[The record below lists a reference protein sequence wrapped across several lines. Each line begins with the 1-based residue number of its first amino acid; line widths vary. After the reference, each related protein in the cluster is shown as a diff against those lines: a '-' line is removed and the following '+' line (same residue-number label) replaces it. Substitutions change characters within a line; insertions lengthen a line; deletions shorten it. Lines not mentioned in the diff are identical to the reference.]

1 MVFSIFALLRKSR
14 RSILCLILASFLVM
28 ALAGCQEP
36 AMGTTAPDTT
46 IGDTTTGNTTIGDTT
61 IPDTTTGEGSSDTTK
76 PETTEPET
84 TVPETVVSD
93 TTEPV
98 TTAPEGPG
106 GTVPPSNT
114 DWLLGDWR
122 NYSRVDYNGY
132 SSLIIQDLAFF
143 EGGWGCTMLQEWSRW
158 DPVTGQPMDMNT
170 NSLDYITDEFTYTLE
185 ADRLFVTFTNNN
197 LEDYEDYTVV
207 YTIKRSEDGQ
217 SFTWTNETLAD
228 GEKDMLFVNRN
239 IESMMNVYELC
250 EIFGLEY
257 SYFEPGATIPDT
269 TEPETT
275 APAGPNLEQT
285 DDLMA
290 DTPYKFG
297 MVQEALDGQVYYL
310 TGRMEG
316 NYLGMTTD
324 VNAAADIYPEAAGG
338 GFFLYVLDGGTKHY
352 INIVDRGGRVVVS
365 LDSAP
370 ACSYLLEN
378 STPTA
383 YVNGEQYCFGVRSG
397 STYTTIGPRK
407 TSESNYYC
415 KFYGQ
420 SAPVDTSWLVGTWET
435 VWREDYEDHSAL
447 NTVTFHFAFNG
458 TGSSSDCMWISMDQ
472 STGQPGKEWEV
483 AGMGYESTS
492 YTYTFDGKR
501 LSLACT
507 GYDYEG
513 YYEFTAEYTV
523 TRTEDGFIFLAYGN
537 QTDGRTYMKTNDLT
551 SLKDLCDGLGV
562 DYSLPQG

>member
-36 AMGTTAPDTT
+36 AIGTTAPD
-46 IGDTTTGNTTIGDTT
+46 TTIGDTT
-61 IPDTTTGEGSSDTTK
+61 IPDTTTGEGSFDTTI
-76 PETTEPET
+76 PDATTGEGSFDTTEPET

-93 TTEPV
+93 TTE
-98 TTAPEGPG
+98 
-106 GTVPPSNT
+106 
-114 DWLLGDWR
+114 
-122 NYSRVDYNGY
+122 
-132 SSLIIQDLAFF
+132 
-143 EGGWGCTMLQEWSRW
+143 
-158 DPVTGQPMDMNT
+158 
-170 NSLDYITDEFTYTLE
+170 
-185 ADRLFVTFTNNN
+185 
-197 LEDYEDYTVV
+197 
-207 YTIKRSEDGQ
+207 
-217 SFTWTNETLAD
+217 
-228 GEKDMLFVNRN
+228 
-239 IESMMNVYELC
+239 
-250 EIFGLEY
+250 
-257 SYFEPGATIPDT
+257 PDT

-338 GFFLYVLDGGTKHY
+338 GFFLYVLDGSTKRY
-352 INIVDRGGRVVVS
+352 INITDRGGRVVVS

-378 STPTA
+378 STPTV

-483 AGMGYESTS
+483 AGKGYESTS

-523 TRTEDGFIFLAYGN
+523 TRTEDGFIFLAYGD